1 MQESEDVDSEEITL
15 NGGPCCGDTATVA
28 IGPNA
33 DVQMRLVVLRGVC
46 LDHEMWTSK
55 RGSYSE
61 ALYAR
66 MTDGKWWYIG
76 RFRVIAGGE
85 VKFYEG

>member
-1 MQESEDVDSEEITL
+1 MDESEDLDSETITL

-28 IGPNA
+28 IGPNP
-33 DVQMRLVVLRGVC
+33 DVQMRLVVLKGIC
-46 LDHEMWTSK
+46 LDHEMWTAK

-76 RFRVIAGGE
+76 RFRVISGGE
-85 VKFYEG
+85 VKFYDG

>member
-1 MQESEDVDSEEITL
+1 MQDSTDEDSETITL

-28 IGPNA
+28 IGPKP
-33 DVQMRLVVLRGVC
+33 DTQMRLVVLRGIC
-46 LDHEMWTSK
+46 IDHEMWTAK

-85 VKFYEG
+85 VKFYDG

>member
-1 MQESEDVDSEEITL
+1 
-15 NGGPCCGDTATVA
+15 
-28 IGPNA
+28 
-33 DVQMRLVVLRGVC
+33 MRLVVLRWVC

-66 MTDGKWWYIG
+66 MSDGKWWYIG